1 MGRNLLTAALLV
13 PLVCILFFKYQDGDF
28 TLMIYEKIGKDPSVA
43 LQGKVVWITGAS
55 SGIGEYLAYELA
67 KHGCKLVLSARRK
80 EKLDKIKQKC
90 AGKAKKG
97 TNPCEA
103 REFNQVGCI
112 AESNLNKY
120 D

>member
-43 LQGKVVWITGAS
+43 LRGKVVWITGAS
-55 SGIGEYLAYELA
+55 SGIGEYLAYELT

-80 EKLDKIKQKC
+80 EKLDKIKKKC
-90 AGKAKKG
+90 TGKAKKG
-97 TNPCEA
+97 YKPV
-103 REFNQVGCI
+103 R
-112 AESNLNKY
+112 S
-120 D
+120 

>member
-1 MGRNLLTAALLV
+1 MIAALVV
-13 PLVCILFFKYQDGDF
+13 PLVSYLFFKYQDGDF

-55 SGIGEYLAYELA
+55 SGIGEYLAHELA

-80 EKLDKIKQKC
+80 EKLDNIKQKC

-97 TNPCEA
+97 YKPV
-103 REFNQVGCI
+103 RSSRI
-112 AESNLNKY
+112 
-120 D
+120 